1 MIVVF
6 FGQPGSGK
14 TTLAIHIKKYLQAFK
29 RNWRRD
35 VHHIDGDELRA
46 VFNNKDYSREG
57 RIKNLNRASD
67 IAAYLDSQGVDVVV
81 SVVYPYEEA
90 RAYLQNLC
98 KDVHWI
104 YLEYNEDRNKDQY
117 LVQDFEHPQQKVL
130 SLQTSTTNV
139 GECILAIINYIYGED
154 IL

>member
-1 MIVVF
+1 MIIVF

-14 TTLAIHIKKYLQAFK
+14 TTLAMRIKKYLQLSK

-46 VFNNKDYSREG
+46 VFSNKDYSREG

-90 RAYLQNLC
+90 RTYLQNLC

-104 YLEYNEDRNKDQY
+104 YLQYSEDRNKNQY
-117 LVQDFEHPQQKVL
+117 LVQDFEHPQQKLL
-130 SLQTSTTNV
+130 SLQTSTSNV
-139 GECILAIINYIYGED
+139 EDCILATINYIYGED